1 MGYTGNYEDAQR
13 THHHTITN
21 DILNEIVVST
31 NITGEEGSPKPA
43 KKVTRETKVSYT
55 YVHIYVNDGN
65 STPFSHSG
73 CIFVLSSKDDDDE
86 TRSNSDASS
95 SPPTSPSS
103 STLCIFPRTNS
114 RGQKEWYHYDDGE
127 FEYDPDDPFNKNRKM
142 TVSWLLLCFVF

>member
-1 MGYTGNYEDAQR
+1 MMGGTENYEDAQR
-13 THHHTITN
+13 THHTITN
-21 DILNEIVVST
+21 DILNEIVVRT
-31 NITGEEGSPKPA
+31 KKREEGSPKPV
-43 KKVTRETKVSYT
+43 KKVTKETKVSYT
-55 YVHIYVNDGN
+55 YVYRNVNDGN
-65 STPFSHSG
+65 SAPFSHSG